1 MCSKLSFVEAI
12 STCFSQ
18 CYVSTL
24 FIFVDRRPQDREK
37 EKSKNRG
44 EKEGPLSISGE
55 QLPFTTGLRRS
66 RRCTA
71 LPLPFLL
78 LLRCLLH
85 SPLFAVSS
93 AFSFLHY
100 VSTVHHRRA
109 ALPPPLLLLLR
120 LGCSPLFTLHV
131 NSGE

>member
-1 MCSKLSFVEAI
+1 MRSKLSFVEAI

-44 EKEGPLSISGE
+44 KKEGLPSISGE
-55 QLPFTTGLRRS
+55 QLPFTTGLCRSHRR
-66 RRCTA
+66 TA

-85 SPLFAVSS
+85 SPLFVVSF
-93 AFSFLHY
+93 AFSFLHCI
-100 VSTVHHRRA
+100 STVPQSITA
-109 ALPPPLLLLLR
+109 ALLFPFPFSFSFVWAALHCLR
-120 LGCSPLFTLHV
+120 CM
-131 NSGE
+131 